1 MEKIKKKFK
10 QMRGLPIWAAFLFAL
25 ITKCMVRCFYRV
37 RIEDP
42 NGYME
47 MKDNFIVTIW
57 HNRLLFLPA
66 VFPKKARV
74 RTKAVISA
82 SRDGQY
88 VTDIIRQF
96 GLEAVRGSSSRKGA
110 NAQRGAL
117 KAIKENWHVVFTP
130 DGPRGPKYYMH
141 PGPVHLASA
150 TGRRIAPVSVNAS
163 RYWELKSWDNFQIP
177 KLFSTLTVL
186 IGEALEVPSEISTKE
201 ELEEWRRKTENKLME
216 VTIDKNC

>member
-1 MEKIKKKFK
+1 MEKIRNKLK
-10 QMRGLPIWAAFLFAL
+10 QMTGLPLWATFLFVI
-25 ITKCMVRCFYRV
+25 ITKCMSRCLYKV
-37 RIEDP
+37 KIEDP
-42 NGYME
+42 NGYMSME
-47 MKDNFIVTIW
+47 ENFVVTIW

-66 VFPKKARV
+66 VFPKAARM

-82 SRDGQY
+82 SRDGQF

-150 TGRRIAPVSVNAS
+150 TARRIVPLSVNAS
-163 RYWELKSWDNFQIP
+163 RYWELKSWDDFQIP
-177 KLFSTLTVL
+177 KPFSTLTVL
-186 IGEALEVPSEISTKE
+186 IGEALVVPPGLSTKE
-201 ELEEWRRKTENKLME
+201 ELEKWRRKAEDKLME
-216 VTIDKNC
+216 VTIDK

>member
-1 MEKIKKKFK
+1 MKKIKKKFK
-10 QMRGLPIWAAFLFAL
+10 QMKGLPVWAAFLFVI
-25 ITKCMVRCFYRV
+25 ITKCMSRCLYKV
-37 RIEDP
+37 KIEDP
-42 NGYME
+42 NGYMSVKE
-47 MKDNFIVTIW
+47 NFVVTIW

-66 VFPKKARV
+66 VFPKAARV

-82 SRDGQY
+82 SRDGQF
-88 VTDIIRQF
+88 VTDIIRKF

-117 KAIKENWHVVFTP
+117 KAINENWHVVFTP

-150 TGRRIAPVSVNAS
+150 TGRRIAPVSVNSS

-177 KLFSTLTVL
+177 KPFSTLTVL
-186 IGEALEVPSEISTKE
+186 IGEALEVPPELSTKE
-201 ELEEWRRKTENKLME
+201 ELEEWRQKAEDKLME
-216 VTIDKNC
+216 VTKDK